1 MGYTANDIVEGVH
14 VPRGEVL
21 LRGPVIMPEYFL
33 LPDKTAEAI
42 DADGWL
48 HTGDI
53 GAIMPNGIL
62 KIVDRKKNIFK
73 LCNGEYLAPEKLEN
87 VYSNSPQIAQ
97 IYVHGDSDQTHAIAI
112 VVPDAEVLSKV
123 YPGQDFNELCK

>member
-1 MGYTANDIVEGVH
+1 MMSIEIKVEGVPEMGYTAHDVVDGEI

-21 LRGPVIMPEYFL
+21 LRGPTIMPEYFL
-33 LPDKTAEAI
+33 LPDKTSETM
-42 DADGWL
+42 DKDGWL

-53 GAIMPNGIL
+53 GAIMPNGTL

-73 LCNGEYLAPEKLEN
+73 LSNGEYIAPEKLEN

-97 IYVHGDSDQTHAIAI
+97 IYVHGDSDQPHAVAI
-112 VVPDAEVLSKV
+112 VVPD
-123 YPGQDFNELCK
+123 